1 MDLKVSLTYDR
12 DATTTLD
19 FLVAPGSTLKELAI
33 CLPRLPRQGRWRG
46 GKWEGGS
53 TLRIMYKNQYAKNY
67 SYCLFTGTT
76 NERLQEHLVQV
87 VVKFS

>member
-33 CLPRLPRQGRWRG
+33 FLDYPGKEDGEGVSGRAGRL
-46 GKWEGGS
+46 
-53 TLRIMYKNQYAKNY
+53 
-67 SYCLFTGTT
+67 
-76 NERLQEHLVQV
+76 
-87 VVKFS
+87 

>member
-53 TLRIMYKNQYAKNY
+53 TLRIMYKNQYAKNTLVIAC
-67 SYCLFTGTT
+67 SL
-76 NERLQEHLVQV
+76 ELQM
-87 VVKFS
+87 KDYRST